1 MFRYKYC
8 PLCSKKLVERI
19 PKNEEKKRMVCETCG
34 FIWYDNPVP
43 ACGVFITDSNGRVLL
58 GKRKFPPQV
67 GGWTLPAGF
76 MEPGE
81 GPDECAIR
89 ETLEE
94 TGYHV
99 KLNGLLN
106 AYKAGDD
113 PRTKVVLIIYH
124 AEVIS
129 GELQAGDDVSE
140 LEYFDLD
147 NLPEN
152 I

>member
-1 MFRYKYC
+1 
-8 PLCSKKLVERI
+8 
-19 PKNEEKKRMVCETCG
+19 
-34 FIWYDNPVP
+34 
-43 ACGVFITDSNGRVLL
+43 
-58 GKRKFPPQV
+58 
-67 GGWTLPAGF
+67 
-76 MEPGE
+76 
-81 GPDECAIR
+81 
-89 ETLEE
+89 
-94 TGYHV
+94 
-99 KLNGLLN
+99 

-152 I
+152 IAFSAHTVALNEYKELFCKQ